1 VALGDLHPGRVLGDD
16 LENSSTPDAND
27 TSPDVKNTARVP
39 ALSPA
44 WNPAKNSATPPPSA
58 QAARTMTATRI
69 LAWDE
74 CQDVGAEDWLVVRDG
89 QPSGKELRPAGA
101 SFFPAGEDVGELLAD
116 ELYEVRVLSQPGTAR
131 AVGREQRHPLA

>member
-1 VALGDLHPGRVLGDD
+1 VELGDLHPGRVLGDD

-89 QPSGKELRPAGA
+89 QPSGKGATAGW
-101 SFFPAGEDVGELLAD
+101 
-116 ELYEVRVLSQPGTAR
+116 RVVLPSG
-131 AVGREQRHPLA
+131 